1 MVDRREAED
10 VVLDDDVRL
19 DLVEDLAEAVVD
31 VPRAVTE
38 RTPGRLD
45 ELRELLD
52 GGHPEDGGG
61 VSDEVLPELARFL
74 LDLGRRAE
82 AHEPLLEALCLE
94 RARERLLD
102 DEHDAMSPLHEHLPD
117 PDAVVGRAVRAL
129 REEDDRAHSRH
140 SLTGGCFGSKRGVVS
155 LQFSS
160 MDSQIA
166 ELERVDVGER
176 LRAIRRL
183 RRATLKTVAQRS
195 DLSESFLS
203 QVERGRANASVAS
216 LKRIAAALG
225 VNVAD
230 LFEPNGS
237 TGKPRVLRREARPNL
252 VFGTLGR
259 KFMLTPRP
267 LENLQ
272 VIVGELDAG
281 GSTGD
286 DPYTHGD
293 SEELLVVLE
302 GVVSL
307 QLGSEVFELS
317 TGDSIDYRSSTP
329 HRLVNI
335 GGDPA
340 EVMWIISPP
349 SY

>member
-1 MVDRREAED
+1 MNSRTAE
-10 VVLDDDVRL
+10 
-19 DLVEDLAEAVVD
+19 
-31 VPRAVTE
+31 PQ
-38 RTPGRLD
+38 
-45 ELRELLD
+45 
-52 GGHPEDGGG
+52 
-61 VSDEVLPELARFL
+61 VSDA
-74 LDLGRRAE
+74 
-82 AHEPLLEALCLE
+82 
-94 RARERLLD
+94 
-102 DEHDAMSPLHEHLPD
+102 
-117 PDAVVGRAVRAL
+117 
-129 REEDDRAHSRH
+129 
-140 SLTGGCFGSKRGVVS
+140 
-155 LQFSS
+155 
-160 MDSQIA
+160 
-166 ELERVDVGER
+166 ERVDVGER

-183 RRATLKTVAQRS
+183 RRATLKTVADRAE
-195 DLSESFLS
+195 LSESFLS
-203 QVERGRANASVAS
+203 QVERGRANASIAS

-237 TGKPRVLRREARPNL
+237 TARPRVLRRDVRPNL
-252 VFGTLGR
+252 AFGTLGR

-267 LENLQ
+267 LEHLQ

-286 DPYTHGD
+286 EPYTHGD

-307 QLGSEVFELS
+307 RLGAEVFELE

-329 HRLVNI
+329 HRLVNV
-335 GGDPA
+335 GPDTA

>member
-1 MVDRREAED
+1 MSLQISSMSSQTA
-10 VVLDDDVRL
+10 
-19 DLVEDLAEAVVD
+19 VEDSGL
-31 VPRAVTE
+31 
-38 RTPGRLD
+38 
-45 ELRELLD
+45 
-52 GGHPEDGGG
+52 
-61 VSDEVLPELARFL
+61 
-74 LDLGRRAE
+74 
-82 AHEPLLEALCLE
+82 
-94 RARERLLD
+94 
-102 DEHDAMSPLHEHLPD
+102 
-117 PDAVVGRAVRAL
+117 
-129 REEDDRAHSRH
+129 
-140 SLTGGCFGSKRGVVS
+140 
-155 LQFSS
+155 
-160 MDSQIA
+160 
-166 ELERVDVGER
+166 DVGER
-176 LRAIRRL
+176 LRAIRHL
-183 RRATLKTVAQRS
+183 RRATLKTVAERA

-230 LFEPNGS
+230 LFEPDGS
-237 TGKPRVLRREARPNL
+237 NSRPRVLRREARPALGFGNL
-252 VFGTLGR
+252 GK

-272 VIVGELDAG
+272 VIMGELAAG

-286 DPYTHGD
+286 EPYTHGD
-293 SEELLVVLE
+293 SEELLVVLA

-329 HRLVNI
+329 HRLSNI